1 MGRWIAFVVLFAIA
15 AGAGWWFF
23 GNHSTP
29 VADHV
34 TVYYTKLDGTT
45 EVPWSVSL
53 GPARDPKS
61 VAFYAA
67 TQAIAGPP
75 AGTEAVRFPSGTRV
89 LGVAIDGSTIE
100 VDLSKEVDG
109 LAGGSFAETA
119 AFKSLVWTLTG
130 PTLPSIKSVSIRIEG
145 ARVPTIPGGHFELD
159 QPLSRASW

>member
-1 MGRWIAFVVLFAIA
+1 LGRGLAFVVLFAIA

-23 GNHSTP
+23 GNRPSGG
-29 VADHV
+29 VDHV
-34 TVYYTKLDGTT
+34 TVYYTKLDGST

-75 AGTEAVRFPSGTRV
+75 AGTEAVRFPTGMRV
-89 LGVAIDGSTIE
+89 LGVAIDGSTVD

-130 PTLPSIKSVSIRIEG
+130 PTLPQIKAVTIRIEG